1 MEVTALH
8 VVLYWFLPLVAVNY
22 VVVEGVIFQGVRDRI
37 EARGGKLVDLIECP
51 ICCSFYSGLFVG
63 AVNVVWKY
71 LLTLIAAYLP
81 ALQEP
86 LCDVLQTP
94 VLLGID
100 GIAIYVL
107 LTLFTSTEKKDE
119 GE

>member
-1 MEVTALH
+1 MTALH
-8 VVLYWFLPLVAVNY
+8 VAIYWFLPLVAVNY
-22 VVVEGVIFQGVRDRI
+22 VVVDGVIFEGVRERI
-37 EARGGKLVDLIECP
+37 KARKGKLAELIECP
-51 ICCSFYSGLFVG
+51 ICCSFYSGFFVG
-63 AVNVVWKY
+63 AVNVIWKY

-86 LCDVLQTP
+86 LCDVLQIP
-94 VLLGID
+94 VVIGVD

-107 LTLFTSTEKKDE
+107 LTLLTSQEKEEK